1 MAALPR
7 VTSDTIKVIATLRVI
22 AQLPIRSKKGCVFFI
37 KNQEIV
43 GNLNIQIAS
52 IKKSIDAVNKIT
64 TF

>member
-1 MAALPR
+1 MNDWSAR
-7 VTSDTIKVIATLRVI
+7 D
-22 AQLPIRSKKGCVFFI
+22 QLPIRSKKGCVFLI

-64 TF
+64 TI